1 MRDETW
7 ASQVKIRFKNNLLTR
22 IVIFII
28 VTVAATFGADI
39 FIGLIFKES
48 LRRNVDEMT
57 KSKTAAQ
64 RLLASQ
70 TNQATQKVCRIHPF
84 FGHTMQTKLDAAPLG
99 WHLETDQNGFR
110 NSREFD
116 VNNVPDDVIVIGL
129 FGGSAA
135 FGWEVDGNQDTL
147 ASHLEELFNS
157 RSKSNTKFRIVNLG
171 IPGWHYPQQFFLI
184 SRIIQ
189 HLDGIITYDGF
200 NEIMVPL
207 GNTLAYQ
214 TALPPDFPSGLF
226 YLPIFQKQTTEQ
238 ILALYGLLMF
248 EANYDPKSLLA
259 HSAIYNKLRYM
270 HWDKE
275 RNRVAK
281 IVQLGTS
288 VGSETSSIEAKTFAT
303 DPQSYEE
310 IVKFGI
316 DEHAK
321 YSQLVD
327 LIAKQYNIPVLH
339 VLQPFHYADPD
350 NPFDPTMVPTY
361 SRLAFANGHPSV
373 HYSKLRERF
382 AELAKQADPDNSI
395 GYLDLSDALKEN
407 RNNWIDLIHPSAKG
421 NRVAAEKII
430 DFIESSPIRFTSV
443 Q

>member
-1 MRDETW
+1 MFT
-7 ASQVKIRFKNNLLTR
+7 L
-22 IVIFII
+22 
-28 VTVAATFGADI
+28 AATFVADV
-39 FIGLIFKES
+39 FVGLIFKES

-57 KSKTAAQ
+57 KSKASAQ

-70 TNQATQKVCRIHPF
+70 TNQATQKICRIHPF

-110 NSREFD
+110 NPLEFD
-116 VNNVPDDVIVIGL
+116 VFNVPDDVIVIGL

-147 ASHLEELFNS
+147 ATQLEELFNS
-157 RSKSNTKFRIVNLG
+157 RSKDNTKFRVVNLG

-207 GNTLAYQ
+207 GNTLAYK
-214 TALPPDFPSGLF
+214 TSLPPDFPSGLF
-226 YLPIFQKQTTEQ
+226 YLPIFQKQTSEQ
-238 ILALYGLLMF
+238 ILAIYGLLMF
-248 EANYDPKSLLA
+248 EANYDPKGLLS

-270 HWDKE
+270 HWNSE
-275 RNRVAK
+275 RNRVAE
-281 IVQLGTS
+281 IVQLGTP
-288 VGSETSSIEAKTFAT
+288 VESETSSLEAKKFAR
-303 DPQSYEE
+303 DLRNYEE

-327 LIAKQYNIPVLH
+327 LIAKQYHVPVLH
-339 VLQPFHYADPD
+339 
-350 NPFDPTMVPTY
+350 
-361 SRLAFANGHPSV
+361 
-373 HYSKLRERF
+373 
-382 AELAKQADPDNSI
+382 I
-395 GYLDLSDALKEN
+395 
-407 RNNWIDLIHPSAKG
+407 
-421 NRVAAEKII
+421 
-430 DFIESSPIRFTSV
+430 
-443 Q
+443 